1 MGTMVFQVIYG
12 VAMGFAVFALIGVI
26 LMTFCDKYKCRY
38 LMYFACIILFLFAII
53 GFLLSFIFSLILPVM
68 YWGCDWL
75 SVSINT
81 GAGFT
86 TNLGSILDS
95 ATASKITP
103 CLADGNGDMVS
114 AVANGIGTAMNKLK

>member
-1 MGTMVFQVIYG
+1 MVFQVIYG

-26 LMTFCDKYKCRY
+26 FMTFCDKYKCRY

-53 GFLLSFIFSLILPVM
+53 GFLLAFIFSLILPVM

-75 SVSINT
+75 TVSIST
-81 GAGFT
+81 GGGFT

-103 CLADGNGDMVS
+103 CLADGDGDMIT
-114 AVANGIGTAMNKLK
+114 AVAPGIATTMNTLK